1 MVIAHI
7 FIGTFAGLIS
17 FVVALSLGS
26 SFWMALLLYSA
37 IGAGTT
43 GIVATASAMMRRNAV
58 EEPVVEDV
66 EPEAEVEAAPVQAP
80 VAPKAEVVKAEG
92 SMKVLA
98 VDDDPFILE
107 LVPKIAEMVGCTDI
121 TVATSGAEALEK
133 IGTASEPFDCLLLD
147 INMPGMDG
155 IELCT
160 RVRQLDAYR
169 DTSIIMLT
177 AMSDMDHLDRA
188 FRAGA
193 SDYTTK
199 PFDIIEFGDR
209 LKTAQAR
216 TEDNRNR
223 GADSR
228 AQAEPDSGNDW
239 GSARLAS
246 LASVPALIDYA
257 ALQNYVTRLSGEAVE
272 EAFAMAV
279 NVDRTALAGD
289 DPQAAVPV
297 RALILVAKAI
307 DEVFGDQKYMM
318 AYAGHGQFVVV
329 SSGQT
334 MPRAPAVEGSI
345 QERINRKGGSAGAE
359 TVVSVGTAVRPTG
372 GRMRR
377 ARVAFENALNLASIR
392 AAGKRGEI
400 RSVLQK
406 YAR

>member
-1 MVIAHI
+1 MVDL
-7 FIGTFAGLIS
+7 IGESELFDGGDGITSADNTE
-17 FVVALSLGS
+17 ALRVRDGS
-26 SFWMALLLYSA
+26 SHEFGAIREGRLLEHAHRAVPENRSR
-37 IGAGTT
+37 GQDD
-43 GIVATASAMMRRNAV
+43 VAER
-58 EEPVVEDV
+58 
-66 EPEAEVEAAPVQAP
+66 
-80 VAPKAEVVKAEG
+80 
-92 SMKVLA
+92 
-98 VDDDPFILE
+98 
-107 LVPKIAEMVGCTDI
+107 VG
-121 TVATSGAEALEK
+121 
-133 IGTASEPFDCLLLD
+133 
-147 INMPGMDG
+147 
-155 IELCT
+155 
-160 RVRQLDAYR
+160 
-169 DTSIIMLT
+169 
-177 AMSDMDHLDRA
+177 A
-188 FRAGA
+188 FRA
-193 SDYTTK
+193 
-199 PFDIIEFGDR
+199 DIEDCLI
-209 LKTAQAR
+209 R
-216 TEDNRNR
+216 TNTIDRNR